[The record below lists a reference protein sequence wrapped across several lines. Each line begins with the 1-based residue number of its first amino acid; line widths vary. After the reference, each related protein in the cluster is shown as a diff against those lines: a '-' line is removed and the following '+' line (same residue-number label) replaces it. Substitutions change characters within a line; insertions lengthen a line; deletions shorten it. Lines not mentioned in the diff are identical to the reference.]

1 MSTAGGGGNGMGR
14 ALRLSR
20 SETRR
25 ERLVAILLGLA
36 ALLTVLTTVA
46 VVIVLAR
53 ETFEFF
59 RDPLVSVWEFLT
71 GDRWTPLF
79 ADKHFGI
86 LPLVTGTL
94 LVTVLAVLVGV
105 PMGLASAIYLSEYA
119 PPARRRTL
127 KGILELLAG
136 IPTVVLGFFAL
147 SYVTPVLQ
155 GLIPGVKFFNALS
168 AGLVMGV
175 MILPTVSSLA
185 SDALQAVP
193 LSLREAGYGLGGSK
207 LDVILKV
214 LLPAAFSGLAAAV
227 ILAFSRAVGETMIV
241 SLAAG
246 QRPILTFD
254 PRETIATMTSFI
266 VQAATGDQP
275 VGSLAARSL
284 YAVGAVL
291 FGLTLLMNLASQA
304 LVRRFRERYE

>member
-1 MSTAGGGGNGMGR
+1 MGR

-25 ERLVAILLGLA
+25 ERLVATLLGLA

-94 LVTVLAVLVGV
+94 LVTVIAVLVGV

-155 GLIPGVKFFNALS
+155 GLMPGVKFFNALS

>member
-1 MSTAGGGGNGMGR
+1 MGR

-94 LVTVLAVLVGV
+94 LVTVIAMLVGV

>member
-1 MSTAGGGGNGMGR
+1 MGR

>member
-1 MSTAGGGGNGMGR
+1 MGR

-25 ERLVAILLGLA
+25 ERLVATLLGLA

-94 LVTVLAVLVGV
+94 LVTVIAVLVGV